1 MKEYL
6 REITRDAA
14 PTGAVNAMR
23 EYLQARILQSL
34 QEDGAWTSIAF
45 MGGTSLRFL
54 YRLPR
59 FSEDLD
65 FALEDPSAG
74 FDFAHLIESARARFE
89 REGYRTEAK
98 VATKTTVNKA
108 FIRFPGLEHEMGVS
122 PHPDKVFS
130 VKLEV
135 DTRPPT
141 GAGLEVTTVRR
152 FVTLRLAHHDK
163 PSLLAGKVA
172 ALLCREWLKG
182 RDVYDLV
189 WYLSD
194 PSWPEPNEVLLAG
207 ALRQAGMTDLASQP
221 GEWKHAL
228 VRRLESASWDDVLPD
243 VERFLE
249 RPADAWMLERDA
261 VLAVIEQRGWGGRF

>member
-1 MKEYL
+1 VKEYL
-6 REITRDAA
+6 REITADSA
-14 PTGAVNAMR
+14 PADAVNAMR

-34 QEDGAWTSIAF
+34 QEDGAWTSIALR
-45 MGGTSLRFL
+45 GGTSLRFL

-59 FSEDLD
+59 FSEALD

-74 FDFAHLIESARARFE
+74 FDFAHLVESVRGRFE
-89 REGYRTEAK
+89 REGYRAEAK
-98 VATKTTVNKA
+98 IATKTTVNKA
-108 FIRFPGLEHEMGVS
+108 FIRFPGLEHEMGIS
-122 PHPDKVFS
+122 PHRDKVFS

-135 DTRPPT
+135 DTRPPA

-152 FVTLRLAHHDK
+152 FVTLRLTHHDK
-163 PSLLAGKVA
+163 PSLIAGKVA

-207 ALRQAGMTDLASQP
+207 ALRQAGMADLASEP
-221 GEWKHAL
+221 GSWKRAL
-228 VRRLESASWDDVLPD
+228 ARRLESASWDDVPAD

-249 RPADAWMLERDA
+249 RPADVWMLQRDA
-261 VLAVIEQRGWGGRF
+261 ALAVIEQRGWTR

>member
-6 REITRDAA
+6 REITHDVA
-14 PTGAVNAMR
+14 PAGAVNAMR

-34 QEDGAWTSIAF
+34 QEDGAWASIAF

-54 YRLPR
+54 YRMPR

-65 FALEDPSAG
+65 FALEDATAG
-74 FDFAHLIESARARFE
+74 FDFGRLIESARGQFE

-98 VATKTTVNKA
+98 LSTRTTVSKA
-108 FIRFPGLEHEMGVS
+108 FIRFPGLEHEMGLS
-122 PHPDKVFS
+122 PHAEKVFS

-135 DTRPPT
+135 DTRPPA

-194 PSWPEPNEVLLAG
+194 PSWPEPNEVLLAN
-207 ALRQAGMTDLASQP
+207 ALRQAGRPDLASSADVWQR
-221 GEWKHAL
+221 AL
-228 VRRLESASWDDVLPD
+228 VRRVGSASWDGVLSDVA
-243 VERFLE
+243 RFLE
-249 RPADAWMLERDA
+249 RPADAWMLERDT
-261 VLAVIEQRGWGGRF
+261 VLGVIEQRGWAR